1 MTWHSV
7 AFRHHNKLNKNKL
20 RRSKKDIEMDH
31 GNVNEVDSEEMFE
44 ILLTSAEDRLVSVKT
59 IALTTFQVVVDFF
72 ATWCG
77 K

>member
-1 MTWHSV
+1 
-7 AFRHHNKLNKNKL
+7 
-20 RRSKKDIEMDH
+20 MDH